1 MSSTPPTPAP
11 APLIYINAFPGTG
24 KFTTAR
30 TLVSL
35 LTNSFL
41 LDNHTLID
49 PVAARFSRDHPEYRH
64 ERKLERDRAFKKYI
78 EGEEWA
84 GSVVVCTD
92 FRATGDA
99 IAGEYQMAA
108 KRAGRLFVPVCLE
121 CGVEEN
127 LKRVV
132 SDERKCGGTT
142 KLVDPEEVT
151 KFRGMYELHRFGG
164 DEELV
169 IDVTELPSEVVAL
182 VIFDWMTKAGGAN
195 HNTKR
200 S

>member
-1 MSSTPPTPAP
+1 MSSTPPTSVP
-11 APLIYINAFPGTG
+11 APLFYINAFPGTG
-24 KFTTAR
+24 KLTTTR

-49 PVAARFSRDHPEYRH
+49 PVAARFSRDHPEYRA

-92 FRATGDA
+92 FRAAGDA
-99 IAGEYQMAA
+99 ITGEYQMAA

-132 SDERKCGGTT
+132 SDERVCGGTT
-142 KLVDPEEVT
+142 KLVDPEEVR
-151 KFRGMYELHRFGG
+151 KFRGMYKLHSFGV

-169 IDVTELPSEVVAL
+169 IDVTKLPSKVVAL
-182 VIFDWMTKAGGAN
+182 ILFEWLMKVGGGN
-195 HNTKR
+195 
-200 S
+200 